1 MNEDALLEL
10 SNYAGLAS
18 AVVLTIN
25 FFLGML
31 LATAYRT
38 NLYWKKMTPKIQQ
51 LDINSIHNYTAYVA
65 WILVLLHVLFLLL
78 NKTSKFTF
86 IDAIFP
92 LNAPN
97 QSLVVAFGT
106 LSLYAITVVIITTQ
120 KVIKRKMSFRAWKNI
135 HLISYVTAILF
146 VFHGIFMDPHL
157 KNDQPDFFDGEKLLL
172 EFCGLL
178 LIVALVKRYTY
189 YLKKVKTTLKD
200 PIVN

>member
-38 NLYWKKMTPKIQQ
+38 NLYWKKMPVRLQQ
-51 LDINSIHNYTAYVA
+51 MDVNSIHNYTAYVA
-65 WILVLLHVLFLLL
+65 WILVLFHVLFLVLDR
-78 NKTSKFTF
+78 TSKFTF
-86 IDAIFP
+86 IDVIFP
-92 LNAPN
+92 LNAPSQN
-97 QSLVVAFGT
+97 LVVALGT

-120 KVIKRKMSFRAWKNI
+120 KVIKTKMSFRAWKNI
-135 HLISYVTAILF
+135 HPISYGTAILF
-146 VFHGIFMDPHL
+146 VLHGIFMDPHL
-157 KNDQPDFFDGEKLLL
+157 KNGQPDFFDGEKLLL

-178 LIVALVKRYTY
+178 LIVASVKRYISH
-189 YLKKVKTTLKD
+189 LKKT
-200 PIVN
+200 

>member
-38 NLYWKKMTPKIQQ
+38 NLYWKKMPPKIQQ
-51 LDINSIHNYTAYVA
+51 MDINDIHNYTAYIA
-65 WILVLLHVLFLLL
+65 WGLIVLHVLFLLL
-78 NKTSKFTF
+78 DKASKFTF
-86 IDAIFP
+86 IDVIFP
-92 LNAPN
+92 LNAPSQN
-97 QSLVVAFGT
+97 LIVAFGT

-172 EFCGLL
+172 EFCGLF
-178 LIVALVKRYTY
+178 LIVASAKRYMY
-189 YLKKVKTTLKD
+189 YLKKNKTK
-200 PIVN
+200 

>member
-38 NLYWKKMTPKIQQ
+38 NLYWKKMPPKIQQ
-51 LDINSIHNYTAYVA
+51 MDINDIHNYTAYIA
-65 WILVLLHVLFLLL
+65 WGLIVLHVLFLLL
-78 NKTSKFTF
+78 DKASKFTF
-86 IDAIFP
+86 TDVIFP
-92 LNAPN
+92 LNAPSQN
-97 QSLVVAFGT
+97 LIVAFGT

-120 KVIKRKMSFRAWKNI
+120 KVIKRKMSFRTWKNI

-178 LIVALVKRYTY
+178 LIVASVKRYMY
-189 YLKKVKTTLKD
+189 YLKKLKLQ
-200 PIVN
+200 

>member
-10 SNYAGLAS
+10 SNYAGLTS

-38 NLYWKKMTPKIQQ
+38 NPYWKKLPVRLQQ
-51 LDINSIHNYTAYVA
+51 MDVNSIHNYTAYVA
-65 WILVLLHVLFLLL
+65 WMLVLLHVLFLVLD
-78 NKTSKFTF
+78 KTSKFTF
-86 IDAIFP
+86 IDVIFP
-92 LNAPN
+92 LNAPSQN
-97 QSLVVAFGT
+97 LVVALGT

-135 HLISYVTAILF
+135 HLISYGTAILF
-146 VFHGIFMDPHL
+146 VLHGIFMDPHL
-157 KNDQPDFFDGEKLLL
+157 KNGQPDFFDGEKLLL

-178 LIVALVKRYTY
+178 LIVASAKRYMSH
-189 YLKKVKTTLKD
+189 LKKA
-200 PIVN
+200 

>member
-38 NLYWKKMTPKIQQ
+38 NLYWKKLPVRLQQ
-51 LDINSIHNYTAYVA
+51 VDVNSIHNYTAYVA
-65 WILVLLHVLFLLL
+65 WILVLLHVLFLVLD
-78 NKTSKFTF
+78 KTSKFTF
-86 IDAIFP
+86 IDVIFP
-92 LNAPN
+92 LNAPSQN
-97 QSLVVAFGT
+97 LVVTLGT

-135 HLISYVTAILF
+135 HLISYGTAILF
-146 VFHGIFMDPHL
+146 VLHGIFMDPHL

-178 LIVALVKRYTY
+178 LVAASVIRYRH
-189 YLKKVKTTLKD
+189 YLKK
-200 PIVN
+200 I

>member
-10 SNYAGLAS
+10 SNYAGLTS

-38 NLYWKKMTPKIQQ
+38 NLYWKKMPVRLQQ
-51 LDINSIHNYTAYVA
+51 MDVNSIHNYTAYVA
-65 WILVLLHVLFLLL
+65 WILVLLHVLFLVLD
-78 NKTSKFTF
+78 KTSKFTF
-86 IDAIFP
+86 IDVIFP
-92 LNAPN
+92 LNAPSQN
-97 QSLVVAFGT
+97 LVVALGT

-135 HLISYVTAILF
+135 HLISYGTAIIF
-146 VFHGIFMDPHL
+146 VLHGIFMDPHL
-157 KNDQPDFFDGEKLLL
+157 KNGQLDFFDGEKLLL

-178 LIVALVKRYTY
+178 LIGASVKRYMY
-189 YLKKVKTTLKD
+189 YLKKNKTLG
-200 PIVN
+200 